1 MSYEV
6 TREQVSKE
14 YDEYLAAGRIWGIV
28 PKDGIKKIKF
38 PRIDKKII
46 EGFMELEDLTGTVSD
61 ILDSLGIK
69 GVVPATFLAPVIPGK
84 KIVGTAVTLRSIPE
98 RKTATQGLLDKDF
111 IKMASRDAHYLSEPG
126 DILVADLGGELCTSN
141 MGGQSVNAAIAA
153 GVVGAIFN
161 GAMRDIPTYMKM
173 DFPAWSKGRTPI
185 TGKNRI
191 QAVEINGPVTLHDI
205 LVEAGDLIIAD
216 DSGVCVV
223 PADKAE
229 YVLEKARETC
239 EDEEVMR
246 QMIESKAPISEIKPL
261 FRKRYK

>member
-1 MSYEV
+1 MN
-6 TREQVSKE
+6 EQVSKE

-28 PKDGIKKIKF
+28 PKEGIKKIKF

-46 EGFMELEDLTGTVSD
+46 EEFMKIDDVTGTVSD

-69 GVVPATFLAPVIPGK
+69 GVVPASFLPPVLPDK
-84 KIVGTAVTLRSIPE
+84 KIVGTAVTIRNIPE
-98 RKTATQGLLDKDF
+98 RKTVTQGIVDKDF
-111 IKMASRDAHYLSEPG
+111 IRMASRDAHYLSEPG
-126 DILVADLGGELCTSN
+126 DILVADLGGDLTTSN
-141 MGGQSVNAAIAA
+141 MGGQSVNVAKAA
-153 GVVGAIFN
+153 GVIGAIFN
-161 GAMRDIPTYMKM
+161 GSMRDISTFIKM

-191 QAVEINGPVTLHDI
+191 QAVEINGPVTLHDV

-223 PADKAE
+223 PADKVE
-229 YVLEKARETC
+229 YVLEKAKQTC

-246 QMIESKAPISEIKPL
+246 EMIVKKVPIAQLQPL